1 MWFPR
6 AGSLM
11 SKRYSRPRY
20 VNLPPAMRLGGNN
33 TGVPYSA
40 GLCQKASADS
50 GTRNS
55 SVPVG
60 SWTREIRL
68 DPHAG
73 TTTNVSTPLLARTA
87 SSPRNV
93 ISSTDAFML
102 SRRLA
107 YMHEYRP
114 GLVLTGR
121 LARRPA
127 VSAVLPD
134 YSRNPSCR
142 RLRLSVLRPPGRLLP
157 PLATPCARAPP

>member
-1 MWFPR
+1 

-50 GTRNS
+50 GTRKS

-60 SWTREIRL
+60 WCTREIRL

-87 SSPRNV
+87 FSPGNV
-93 ISSTDAFML
+93 ISSPDALML
-102 SRRLA
+102 
-107 YMHEYRP
+107 P
-114 GLVLTGR
+114 
-121 LARRPA
+121 RRPA
-127 VSAVLPD
+127 YKLDCRSGPMLAGRLVRLFGPSALSRDLRCFSCSLLFPSVLPPAE
-134 YSRNPSCR
+134 S
-142 RLRLSVLRPPGRLLP
+142 LLP
-157 PLATPCARAPP
+157 S